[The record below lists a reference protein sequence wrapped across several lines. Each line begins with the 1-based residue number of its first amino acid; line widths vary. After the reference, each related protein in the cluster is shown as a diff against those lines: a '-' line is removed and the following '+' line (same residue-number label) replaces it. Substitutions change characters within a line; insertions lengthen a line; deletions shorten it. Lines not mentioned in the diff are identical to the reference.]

1 MNYGHSTLKRDE
13 ITSKSPRLFMEVFA
27 VLQEKKIL
35 KKERKIEKKLKSKK
49 F

>member
-27 VLQEKKIL
+27 VLQEKKNI
-35 KKERKIEKKLKSKK
+35 KERKKNRKKIKK
-49 F
+49 